1 MRSRCKF
8 GVVKLSQYKRTNMRL
23 RVCTLGDLGLE
34 QAEKAHSLRVELG
47 IDEGGER
54 ESAIDTNALGREV
67 LSF

>member
-1 MRSRCKF
+1 
-8 GVVKLSQYKRTNMRL
+8 MRL

>member
-1 MRSRCKF
+1 
-8 GVVKLSQYKRTNMRL
+8 MRL

-34 QAEKAHSLRVELG
+34 QAENAHSLRVELG